1 SIESNVDASVR
12 AALGFA
18 IIRTRGFKLVLPFP
32 EQVTTQLVASRN
44 IVEPVAQPG
53 TDARLH
59 RLGRRLRAPVTRDS
73 ILNRGAEIPRRQRL
87 LLATTEAES
96 RVHRHEPAGTQ
107 LDAGGQRGET
117 ADIGA
122 AGRNSGADL
131 EQVQAEPGFL
141 HQGSLQFSREH
152 RQSGLQRVL
161 RSRLAGAVARQ
172 LEFRPPEHQVRQ
184 DLPFGQVPTWRRELN
199 SRYLDGAGDPRHHR
213 DLVTIVSANQVARL
227 DVQLG
232 VEVGGA
238 EISDRSAV
246 DGELPVDQAAQVE
259 RVLPARS
266 VKRSG
271 DVVCLAGL
279 AHLYRALEL
288 DLGLGGAQ
296 PDV

>member
-1 SIESNVDASVR
+1 
-12 AALGFA
+12 
-18 IIRTRGFKLVLPFP
+18 
-32 EQVTTQLVASRN
+32 
-44 IVEPVAQPG
+44 
-53 TDARLH
+53 
-59 RLGRRLRAPVTRDS
+59 
-73 ILNRGAEIPRRQRL
+73 
-87 LLATTEAES
+87 
-96 RVHRHEPAGTQ
+96 
-107 LDAGGQRGET
+107 
-117 ADIGA
+117 
-122 AGRNSGADL
+122 
-131 EQVQAEPGFL
+131 
-141 HQGSLQFSREH
+141 
-152 RQSGLQRVL
+152 

-213 DLVTIVSANQVARL
+213 DFVTIVSANQVARL

-288 DLGLGGAQ
+288 DLRLGGAQ
-296 PDV
+296 PDVTAHDDGQVLDPKRVEEAVLECGTKSQAAEFVDVDEVAVERVLEVENVLVHDIREVYVARRDRDRIAAQHGPGEGTGEGHGPGRTRDEESRHVDREEPPRGQFERSEEHTSELQSRENLVCRLLL